1 MPRSRQSGTTPPVKL
16 GTELIPPGESGD
28 VRLKI
33 SETYTGDEIA
43 LPVRVIHARR
53 PGPRVFISAAIHG
66 DEINGTGI
74 IHDLLYSAPMELEC
88 GTLFLI
94 PVVNVFGFES
104 HERYLPDRR
113 DLNRSF
119 PGNETGSL
127 ASRIA
132 AIFMREIVAQCDYG
146 LDLHSAAFQRTN
158 YPNVRGDL
166 TNPANRRIANAF
178 GCTLIVDGKGP
189 EGSLRR
195 EACKAGCPTIILEAG
210 EPWKI
215 ERGILEL
222 GLRGVRNVLRHLEM
236 IPGEPIPPPY
246 QVRSRKTIWI
256 RAELGGILWYHIGV
270 GDWVEEGQPIA
281 TNYTI
286 LGQAQYTLVSP
297 ADGVV
302 LSLATLPAVKP
313 GEPVVHLAIPTRKLR
328 TLRKQISG
336 QKGLGA
342 QVRRD
347 LATNIAM
354 TKHEGI
360 SDDDEEEEEE
370 TSS

>member
-1 MPRSRQSGTTPPVKL
+1 MTTPRKRSRKVKPIRL
-16 GTELIPPGESGD
+16 GDETIQPGEAKD

-43 LPVRVIHARR
+43 LPVRVIHSAK
-53 PGPRVFISAAIHG
+53 PGPKVFISAAIHG

-74 IHDLLYSAPMELEC
+74 VHDLLYDVPMAIEC

-94 PVVNVFGFES
+94 PVVNVFGFET

-119 PGNETGSL
+119 PGNESGSL
-127 ASRIA
+127 ASRVA
-132 AIFMREIVAQCDYG
+132 AIFMREIVSQCDYG

-158 YPNVRGDL
+158 FPNVRADL
-166 TNPANRRIANAF
+166 SNPDTRKLALAF
-178 GCTLIVDGKGP
+178 GCSLIVDGRGP

-195 EACKAGCPTIILEAG
+195 EACKIGCPTIILEAG

-222 GLRGVRNVLRHLEM
+222 GVRGIRNTLIKLGM
-236 IPGEPIPPPY
+236 LSGEPITPAY
-246 QVRSRKTIWI
+246 QIRVKKTTWV
-256 RAELGGILWYHIGV
+256 RAEVGGILRYHIGA
-270 GDWVEEGQPIA
+270 GDWVEAGQPIA

-286 LGQAQYTLVSP
+286 LGHAQHTLVSP
-297 ADGVV
+297 ADGII

-313 GEPVVHLAIPTRKLR
+313 GEPIVHIAIPTRSIPGM
-328 TLRKQISG
+328 RKSNQ
-336 QKGLGA
+336 QNQGLAGR
-342 QVRRD
+342 VRRD
-347 LATNIAM
+347 LATNIA
-354 TKHEGI
+354 KVEI
-360 SDDDEEEEEE
+360 PAE
-370 TSS
+370 TQPD

>member
-1 MPRSRQSGTTPPVKL
+1 MMKLLFPCESFTP
-16 GTELIPPGESGD
+16 TS
-28 VRLKI
+28 
-33 SETYTGDEIA
+33 
-43 LPVRVIHARR
+43 
-53 PGPRVFISAAIHG
+53 PGPRVFVSAAIHG

-74 IHDLLYSAPMELEC
+74 IHDLLYDEPLQIDRGA
-88 GTLFLI
+88 LFLV
-94 PVVNVFGFES
+94 PVVNVFGFET

-127 ASRIA
+127 ASRVA
-132 AIFMREIVAQCDYG
+132 NIFMREIVAQCDYG
-146 LDLHSAAFQRTN
+146 IDLHSAAFQRTN
-158 YPNVRGDL
+158 FPNVRADL
-166 TNPANRRIANAF
+166 KNAATRKLALAF
-178 GCTLIVDGKGP
+178 GCSLIVDGRGP

-222 GLRGVRNVLRHLEM
+222 GVRGIRNTLIKLDM
-236 IPGEPIPPPY
+236 LSGEHIPPPY
-246 QVRSRKTIWI
+246 QI
-256 RAELGGILWYHIGV
+256 RANKTTWVRAEVGGILRYHIGA

-286 LGQAQYTLVSP
+286 LGQAQYTLTSP
-297 ADGVV
+297 CDGVI

-313 GEPVVHLAIPTRKLR
+313 GEPVVHLALPTRSLKALR
-328 TLRKQISG
+328 AKYE
-336 QKGLGA
+336 KGRSLTA
-342 QVRRD
+342 RVRRD

-354 TKHEGI
+354 VEHA
-360 SDDDEEEEEE
+360 EENGQGPE
-370 TSS
+370 

>member
-1 MPRSRQSGTTPPVKL
+1 MPTAKSTRRKQKPIKL
-16 GTELIPPGESGD
+16 GTETIPPGESRD

-43 LPVRVIHARR
+43 LPVRVIHSAK
-53 PGPRVFISAAIHG
+53 PGPKVFISAAIHG

-74 IHDLLYSAPMELEC
+74 VHDLLYDEQITIDC

-94 PVVNVFGFES
+94 PVVNVFGFET

-132 AIFMREIVAQCDYG
+132 AIFMREIVCKCDYG
-146 LDLHSAAFQRTN
+146 IDLHSAAFQRTN
-158 YPNVRGDL
+158 FPNVRADL
-166 TNPANRRIANAF
+166 SNPDARKLALAF
-178 GCTLIVDGKGP
+178 GCPLIVDGRGP

-222 GLRGVRNVLRHLEM
+222 GVRGIRNALIKLGM
-236 IPGEPIPPPY
+236 LTGESIPPAY
-246 QVRSRKTIWI
+246 QIRAKKTTWV
-256 RAELGGILWYHIGV
+256 RAELGGILRYHIGA
-270 GDWVEEGQPIA
+270 GDWVEAGQPIA

-286 LGQAQYTLVSP
+286 LGQAQYTLTSP
-297 ADGVV
+297 CDGVI

-313 GEPVVHLAIPTRKLR
+313 GEPVVHIAVPTRSLA
-328 TLRKQISG
+328 TIRKEVEKKSGISHR
-336 QKGLGA
+336 
-342 QVRRD
+342 VRRD

-354 TKHEGI
+354 TKI
-360 SDDDEEEEEE
+360 DDGSNAA
-370 TSS
+370 T